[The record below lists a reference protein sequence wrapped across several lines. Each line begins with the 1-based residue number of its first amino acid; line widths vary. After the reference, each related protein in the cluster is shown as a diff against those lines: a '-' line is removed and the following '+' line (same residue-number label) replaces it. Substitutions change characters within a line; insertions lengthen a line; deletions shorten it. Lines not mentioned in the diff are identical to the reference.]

1 MSKKISVLSAIHM
14 LSKAWNNVS
23 ENCIK
28 SCFLKCKF
36 GVCVTS
42 DVVLQPEDDL
52 PVAPEGMNE
61 EDFCRYA
68 ELDNDVAVFEDND
81 DEEQISNGEVN
92 AGEND
97 EADDSENAKNVP
109 TSLEVR
115 SACDTIQRF
124 LESKSNS
131 DFTYFYKL
139 ESHITELL
147 CREKKQQKIS
157 DYMYVS
163 SKRKVD

>member
-1 MSKKISVLSAIHM
+1 MLKKISVLSAIHM
-14 LSKAWNNVS
+14 LSKTWNNVS
-23 ENCIK
+23 ENCIRN
-28 SCFLKCKF
+28 CFLKCKF

-42 DVVLQPEDDL
+42 DVVLQPEEDL

-61 EDFCRYA
+61 EGFCRYA

-81 DEEQISNGEVN
+81 DEEQINSDEVN

-97 EADDSENAKNVP
+97 EADDSENAKNVLI
-109 TSLEVR
+109 SLEAR

-124 LESKSNS
+124 PESKSNS

-139 ESHITELL
+139 ESQITELS
-147 CREKKQQKIS
+147 CRQKKKQEIS

>member
-1 MSKKISVLSAIHM
+1 MSKNISVLSAIHM

-23 ENCIK
+23 EDCIRN
-28 SCFLKCKF
+28 CFLKCKF

-81 DEEQISNGEVN
+81 DEEKESMHDDRVVGDYTCTKLDGAEASIDAEREPRTGKHTGLSQAEEDSLTLGLRTGKRQKVQI
-92 AGEND
+92 
-97 EADDSENAKNVP
+97 
-109 TSLEVR
+109 
-115 SACDTIQRF
+115 
-124 LESKSNS
+124 
-131 DFTYFYKL
+131 
-139 ESHITELL
+139 ELI
-147 CREKKQQKIS
+147 KIA
-157 DYMYVS
+157 
-163 SKRKVD
+163 